1 MGRRSINT
9 TKSGKYMNPT
19 DQARKEARKKELK
32 KNKKQ
37 RQAVR
42 TAVLK
47 GKDPSQIIFELEKI
61 DNMEYNVYQPSPL
74 NEKVLKDKRKKLKET
89 FNRVMKL
96 YNKEDPDKWM
106 EMRKLE
112 MEYDKRRAM
121 LIQFYESVKYAQNV
135 SVNEIPLPSINIPDS
150 LTSSIPLPT
159 DLPSTVVHGILKKS
173 SAYGIMDGQCPGVPP
188 GPPPDLSIDDEE
200 GLDEETNENG
210 IEDRPRT
217 IRFAEDKSEEDL
229 MPPATEDVELPN
241 NGKAQPTALQQKM
254 LLMAGQDID
263 EFMKEMEEVHRKR
276 EQDRQADM
284 NSRISRLEAEDK
296 VVEDPQK
303 AAPGIAPPPPLMYRP
318 MMRPMMHPP
327 PGVRLP
333 PGHPQSRPAM
343 PPPPPG
349 MRMGMRMPP
358 GMPPGMPG
366 RMMGNIPRPPGIPP
380 PLGMVPPPPGAG
392 NPNVLS
398 AAPQLISRQQTVES
412 TSKKQ
417 GATIEAK
424 PQIRNLSADITRF
437 MPMSVRAR
445 KDEKP
450 SKRSDARAEAN
461 SFARAQQQAAAAAS
475 HAQANTQNKDDA
487 YMQFMNEMSSLL

>member
-47 GKDPSQIIFELEKI
+47 GKDPSQIIYELEKI
-61 DNMEYNVYQPSPL
+61 DNMEFNVYQPSPL

-96 YNKEDPDKWM
+96 YNKEDPDKWV

-112 MEYDKRRAM
+112 MEYDKRRAL

-150 LTSSIPLPT
+150 MTSSIPLPT
-159 DLPSTVVHGILKKS
+159 DMPSSIVHGILKKT
-173 SAYGIMDGQCPGVPP
+173 SAYGIIDGQCPGVPP
-188 GPPPDLSIDDEE
+188 GPPPDLSAEDDE
-200 GLDEETNENG
+200 GIDEEAMEAV
-210 IEDRPRT
+210 IEERPRT

-229 MPPATEDVELPN
+229 VPPATEDVELPN
-241 NGKAQPTALQQKM
+241 SSKPQPTALQQKM
-254 LLMAGQDID
+254 LQMAGQDID

-276 EQDRQADM
+276 EQDRQADL
-284 NSRISRLEAEDK
+284 NTRISRLESEDK
-296 VVEDPQK
+296 PVDEVPK
-303 AAPGIAPPPPLMYRP
+303 SIPGMIAPPPPLMYRP
-318 MMRPMMHPP
+318 MMRPMIPPP
-327 PGVRLP
+327 PGIRMP
-333 PGHPQSRPAM
+333 PGPPPTRPNI

-358 GMPPGMPG
+358 GPPPGMPP
-366 RMMGNIPRPPGIPP
+366 RMLGNMPRPPGVPP
-380 PLGMVPPPPGAG
+380 PLGMVPPPPGA

-398 AAPQLISRQQTVES
+398 AAPQLITRQQPTES

-450 SKRSDARAEAN
+450 GKKSDLRAEAN
-461 SFARAQQQAAAAAS
+461 SYARAQLQAAAAA
-475 HAQANTQNKDDA
+475 HAQASGQNKDDA